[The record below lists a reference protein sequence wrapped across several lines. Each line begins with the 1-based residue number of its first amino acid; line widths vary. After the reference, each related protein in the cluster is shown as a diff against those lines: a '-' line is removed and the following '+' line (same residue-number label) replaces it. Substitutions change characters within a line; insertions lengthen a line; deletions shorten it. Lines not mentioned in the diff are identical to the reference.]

1 MSGGDGSGDGVGGR
15 DTVVDG
21 GGGCCGCAK
30 QHITK

>member
-21 GGGCCGCAK
+21 GGCCGCAK